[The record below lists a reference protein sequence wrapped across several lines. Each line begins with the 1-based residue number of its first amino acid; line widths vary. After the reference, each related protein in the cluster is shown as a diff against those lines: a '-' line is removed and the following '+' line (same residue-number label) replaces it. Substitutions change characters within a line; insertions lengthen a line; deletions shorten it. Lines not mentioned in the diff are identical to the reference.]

1 MNKQLNITGID
12 CLVNVY
18 TYVSADNI
26 VARLH
31 RMRETNTMFS
41 YADIIMMQSFLCLQ
55 LRVYARA
62 LSPKDVLDLVTQPTP
77 GP

>member
-18 TYVSADNI
+18 TCVSANNI
-26 VARLH
+26 AARLH
-31 RMRETNTMFS
+31 RGHETNTMFS
-41 YADIIMMQSFLCLQ
+41 YADMIITQSFLCLQ
-55 LRVYARA
+55 LRVYTQA